1 MANTTG
7 ISAQFNN
14 GAVSTM
20 SSREIADIAE
30 ARHNDV
36 VATIDRLFDKGFC
49 DQVVKAATRIQ
60 VAAQLRFTTWWSVTF
75 TLLLLDT
82 AMRFAPASS
91 TAGRSWRPEQPFHA
105 LHMAHCAK
113 NWKQWMCF
121 LAS

>member
-36 VATIDRLFDKGFC
+36 VATIDRLFDKGL
-49 DQVVKAATRIQ
+49 
-60 VAAQLRFTTWWSVTF
+60 LRSSRKSRHENTGGRPIEVYD
-75 TLLLLDT
+75 LVNT
-82 AMRFAPASS
+82 APSDHQHHTS
-91 TAGRSWRPEQPFHA
+91 PPTAGFFNSDTWR
-105 LHMAHCAK
+105 
-113 NWKQWMCF
+113 
-121 LAS
+121 

>member
-36 VATIDRLFDKGFC
+36 VATIDRLFDKGLLRSSRKSRHEF
-49 DQVVKAATRIQ
+49 DELARSYMALVV
-60 VAAQLRFTTWWSVTF
+60 
-75 TLLLLDT
+75 
-82 AMRFAPASS
+82 APV
-91 TAGRSWRPEQPFHA
+91 
-105 LHMAHCAK
+105 
-113 NWKQWMCF
+113 
-121 LAS
+121 